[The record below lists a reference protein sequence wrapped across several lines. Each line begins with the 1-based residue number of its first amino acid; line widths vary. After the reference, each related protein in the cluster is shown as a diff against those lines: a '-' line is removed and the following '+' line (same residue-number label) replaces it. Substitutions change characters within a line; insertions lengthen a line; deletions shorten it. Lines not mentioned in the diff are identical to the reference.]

1 LLEDGYT
8 DFGVSIYGPVS
19 NGFMFITGTGGTSIK
34 LAIDT
39 KTYPD
44 FQPIH
49 ISEER
54 SGGTNYF
61 ASEDGILDS
70 GDVLLGSKPIVDIS
84 FAVAGVERK
93 YAYYDGSGYAGLKLL
108 NEDNTY
114 SGALVKVT
122 HLDPSCA
129 VPGAVLL
136 LGSGLIGLSYLR
148 KKKN

>member
-1 LLEDGYT
+1 
-8 DFGVSIYGPVS
+8 
-19 NGFMFITGTGGTSIK
+19 MFITGTGGTSIK

-108 NEDNTY
+108 NETIPT
-114 SGALVKVT
+114 LVLWSKLPILILLVPFPELSCCLVPDL
-122 HLDPSCA
+122 LDCP
-129 VPGAVLL
+129 
-136 LGSGLIGLSYLR
+136 I
-148 KKKN
+148 